1 MKIVPDSNSFS
12 LIDLISKIF
21 MIFNEFPHSCDF
33 SQVLNQLDSCGNKY
47 LYAENTGGTRV
58 VLTA

>member
-12 LIDLISKIF
+12 LIDLISKKF

-33 SQVLNQLDSCGNKY
+33 SQVLNQLDYCGNKY
-47 LYAENTGGTRV
+47 VYAENTGGTRV